1 VTFAKFS
8 GGGELTMAGSSRGIV
23 FASMGIAA
31 VMALLAVADFATGV
45 PFGSQVIFDVMF
57 ILAAALVVYM
67 GVDCLKDM
75 R

>member
-1 VTFAKFS
+1 
-8 GGGELTMAGSSRGIV
+8 MAGSSRGIV

-45 PFGSQVIFDVMF
+45 PVGSQLIFDIMF

-75 R
+75 K